1 MTKEG
6 YTSNERIKE
15 ESDFLRGNI
24 SDLLHDD
31 SITHFPSEEEFL
43 LKFHGITQQD
53 NRDER
58 LIRKKNGQERNWL
71 FMLRL
76 RLPGGRMTPSQWL
89 AAETL
94 SDQFGNGTL
103 KLTTRQAI
111 QIHGVVK
118 QDLKQTMKDIHH
130 AAITTIA
137 ASGDATRNVMVSLH
151 PEDSG
156 IHETVFNQARELSRK
171 LEPQTHA
178 YHEIWL
184 DAKRIYSGAEEEP
197 LYGPGYLPRKFKIA
211 FTLPP
216 ENDVD
221 VYAQDLSFVAI
232 EKEGKLLGYD
242 ILAGGG
248 VGYAYGNPGSFPRL
262 ADIIG
267 FCFPEQVEEVARQ
280 VLLIHKEF
288 STRCNRKTS
297 RLRYT
302 IAGKGLDWFTNELA
316 TRLPFPLQAARPF
329 SLSTNGDAADVPG
342 RQTIEIEGG
351 RIQNSNRQQL
361 KTAFHEIA
369 SIHQGD
375 FFITGNQNLVIDGIT
390 PDTAEQIKSIIGKYN
405 LLPNDSG
412 LRRNSSACTSL
423 PFCPQA
429 LTDSER
435 LLPKLVDE
443 LEPQLKELGLWDED
457 ISIRMTGCPNG
468 CSRPYLAELAF
479 VGRGPG
485 KYNIWMGGSRRGDRL
500 GFIYQESVPVK
511 EIADVLRP
519 VFARFAAERNQGEG
533 FGDWSIRAL
542 HPQSL

>member
-1 MTKEG
+1 MIKEG

-24 SDLLHDD
+24 SNLLHDD

-58 LIRKKNGQERNWL
+58 LIRKKNGQGRNWL

-76 RLPGGRMTPSQWL
+76 RLPGGRITPSQWL

-156 IHETVFNQARELSRK
+156 IHETVFNQAQELSRK

-184 DAKRIYSGAEEEP
+184 DAKRIYSGEEEEP

-232 EKEGKLLGYD
+232 
-242 ILAGGG
+242 
-248 VGYAYGNPGSFPRL
+248 
-262 ADIIG
+262 
-267 FCFPEQVEEVARQ
+267 
-280 VLLIHKEF
+280 
-288 STRCNRKTS
+288 
-297 RLRYT
+297 
-302 IAGKGLDWFTNELA
+302 
-316 TRLPFPLQAARPF
+316 
-329 SLSTNGDAADVPG
+329 
-342 RQTIEIEGG
+342 
-351 RIQNSNRQQL
+351 
-361 KTAFHEIA
+361 
-369 SIHQGD
+369 
-375 FFITGNQNLVIDGIT
+375 
-390 PDTAEQIKSIIGKYN
+390 
-405 LLPNDSG
+405 
-412 LRRNSSACTSL
+412 
-423 PFCPQA
+423 
-429 LTDSER
+429 
-435 LLPKLVDE
+435 
-443 LEPQLKELGLWDED
+443 
-457 ISIRMTGCPNG
+457 
-468 CSRPYLAELAF
+468 
-479 VGRGPG
+479 
-485 KYNIWMGGSRRGDRL
+485 
-500 GFIYQESVPVK
+500 
-511 EIADVLRP
+511 
-519 VFARFAAERNQGEG
+519 
-533 FGDWSIRAL
+533 
-542 HPQSL
+542 

>member
-24 SDLLHDD
+24 SDLLHDG

-232 EKEGKLLGYD
+232 EK
-242 ILAGGG
+242 
-248 VGYAYGNPGSFPRL
+248 
-262 ADIIG
+262 
-267 FCFPEQVEEVARQ
+267 
-280 VLLIHKEF
+280 
-288 STRCNRKTS
+288 
-297 RLRYT
+297 
-302 IAGKGLDWFTNELA
+302 
-316 TRLPFPLQAARPF
+316 
-329 SLSTNGDAADVPG
+329 
-342 RQTIEIEGG
+342 
-351 RIQNSNRQQL
+351 
-361 KTAFHEIA
+361 
-369 SIHQGD
+369 
-375 FFITGNQNLVIDGIT
+375 
-390 PDTAEQIKSIIGKYN
+390 
-405 LLPNDSG
+405 
-412 LRRNSSACTSL
+412 
-423 PFCPQA
+423 
-429 LTDSER
+429 
-435 LLPKLVDE
+435 
-443 LEPQLKELGLWDED
+443 
-457 ISIRMTGCPNG
+457 
-468 CSRPYLAELAF
+468 
-479 VGRGPG
+479 
-485 KYNIWMGGSRRGDRL
+485 
-500 GFIYQESVPVK
+500 
-511 EIADVLRP
+511 
-519 VFARFAAERNQGEG
+519 
-533 FGDWSIRAL
+533 
-542 HPQSL
+542 

>member
-24 SDLLHDD
+24 SDLLHDG

-248 VGYAYGNPGSFPRL
+248 MGYAYGNPGSFPRL

-267 FCFPEQVEEVARQ
+267 FCFPGQVEEVARQ

-316 TRLPFPLQAARPF
+316 TRLPFSLQAARPF

-375 FFITGNQNLVIDGIT
+375 FSSQAIRIWSL
-390 PDTAEQIKSIIGKYN
+390 TASHRILPSKSNPSLGSTIFSPTIRG
-405 LLPNDSG
+405 SG
-412 LRRNSSACTSL
+412 AIPPPVPACH
-423 PFCPQA
+423 
-429 LTDSER
+429 
-435 LLPKLVDE
+435 
-443 LEPQLKELGLWDED
+443 
-457 ISIRMTGCPNG
+457 
-468 CSRPYLAELAF
+468 
-479 VGRGPG
+479 
-485 KYNIWMGGSRRGDRL
+485 
-500 GFIYQESVPVK
+500 
-511 EIADVLRP
+511 
-519 VFARFAAERNQGEG
+519 FARRPLQTPKGCFQNWWMNWNR
-533 FGDWSIRAL
+533 S
-542 HPQSL
+542 

>member
-1 MTKEG
+1 MIKEG

-24 SDLLHDD
+24 SNLLHDD

-76 RLPGGRMTPSQWL
+76 RLPGGRITPSQWL

-156 IHETVFNQARELSRK
+156 IHETVFNQAQELSRK

-178 YHEIWL
+178 YPEIWL
-184 DAKRIYSGAEEEP
+184 DATRIDSGEEEEP

-248 VGYAYGNPGSFPRL
+248 MGYAYGNPGSFPRL

-288 STRCNRKTS
+288 STRSNRKTS

-302 IAGKGLDWFTNELA
+302 IAGKGLGWFTNELA
-316 TRLPFPLQAARPF
+316 TRLPFPLQEAKPF

-390 PDTAEQIKSIIGKYN
+390 PDTAVRIKSIIRKYN

-412 LRRNSSACTSL
+412 LRRNSSSSTSL
-423 PFCPQA
+423 PF
-429 LTDSER
+429 
-435 LLPKLVDE
+435 
-443 LEPQLKELGLWDED
+443 
-457 ISIRMTGCPNG
+457 
-468 CSRPYLAELAF
+468 
-479 VGRGPG
+479 
-485 KYNIWMGGSRRGDRL
+485 
-500 GFIYQESVPVK
+500 
-511 EIADVLRP
+511 
-519 VFARFAAERNQGEG
+519 
-533 FGDWSIRAL
+533 
-542 HPQSL
+542 

>member
-24 SDLLHDD
+24 SDLLHDG

-248 VGYAYGNPGSFPRL
+248 MGYAYGNPGSFPRL

-297 RLRYT
+297 RSGTPLPAKGWTGSLTNLQHAFHFRFKRPDLFHYLRT
-302 IAGKGLDWFTNELA
+302 ETPQMFL
-316 TRLPFPLQAARPF
+316 AARP
-329 SLSTNGDAADVPG
+329 LKLKEAAS
-342 RQTIEIEGG
+342 
-351 RIQNSNRQQL
+351 RIQ
-361 KTAFHEIA
+361 
-369 SIHQGD
+369 
-375 FFITGNQNLVIDGIT
+375 TGN
-390 PDTAEQIKSIIGKYN
+390 
-405 LLPNDSG
+405 
-412 LRRNSSACTSL
+412 SSKPL
-423 PFCPQA
+423 FM
-429 LTDSER
+429 
-435 LLPKLVDE
+435 K
-443 LEPQLKELGLWDED
+443 
-457 ISIRMTGCPNG
+457 
-468 CSRPYLAELAF
+468 
-479 VGRGPG
+479 
-485 KYNIWMGGSRRGDRL
+485 
-500 GFIYQESVPVK
+500 
-511 EIADVLRP
+511 
-519 VFARFAAERNQGEG
+519 
-533 FGDWSIRAL
+533 
-542 HPQSL
+542 